1 MSKKSPL
8 LLLVAL
14 VAALMVSCGSMKNT
28 STVHRTSKVG
38 GGRGDTRN
46 FEIPSS
52 LPPQS
57 NALLAEAKKWIGTP
71 YKYGGEDKRGI
82 DCSGLVLNVYKSAL
96 DIKLPRNSGEQAKY
110 CSPLQKNQLM
120 PGDLIFFATGSSR
133 KRVSHVGIYVGDGR
147 MVHSSASSGVVVSDI
162 ESDYFVRTYAGAG
175 SVDKYRAMISKSAQ
189 KSPAKKAASSSMAAA
204 SKVTRQA
211 PATTTTPA
219 TTVKP
224 AQNATA
230 STGNGEQPYK
240 MTPVTSLP
248 KKVDRGEKA
257 ADKTSV
263 NTDKTSA
270 NTKET
275 KSGTVDKNEGTPAI
289 GMPTVKSTQ
298 TTPTVTATPVNS
310 NTNGQPA
317 VKTEANETKKKN
329 VVTASSTPAQTKSEA
344 TAAKTDKPV
353 VKTDKPVQ
361 TATTGTVK
369 EETATTN
376 PVKAVTTV
384 DTGKA
389 AAEPTADE
397 ARKSVLGSLKEQK
410 MDTINKK

>member
-1 MSKKSPL
+1 MMSKKSPL

-14 VAALMVSCGSMKNT
+14 VASLMVSCGSMKNT

-46 FEIPSS
+46 FEIPST

-120 PGDLIFFATGSSR
+120 PGDLIFFATGSS
-133 KRVSHVGIYVGDGR
+133 KKKVSHVGIYVGDGR

-189 KSPAKKAASSSMAAA
+189 KSPAKKAASSSLAAT
-204 SKVTRQA
+204 SKTNSPA
-211 PATTTTPA
+211 PASSPSTSPVA
-219 TTVKP
+219 T
-224 AQNATA
+224 ATSTQSVSA
-230 STGNGEQPYK
+230 STGTGEQPYK

-248 KKVDRGEKA
+248 KKVDRKEKTA
-257 ADKTSV
+257 NKASIDTKNTPTPEKTE
-263 NTDKTSA
+263 DA
-270 NTKET
+270 
-275 KSGTVDKNEGTPAI
+275 PAI
-289 GMPTVKSTQ
+289 GMATVKSTQ
-298 TTPTVTATPVNS
+298 TTPTVTATPITTNA
-310 NTNGQPA
+310 NGQNA
-317 VKTEANETKKKN
+317 VKTVASETKKETI
-329 VVTASSTPAQTKSEA
+329 VTASSTPAQTKSEA
-344 TAAKTDKPV
+344 TAAKPGKAV
-353 VKTDKPVQ
+353 VKTDNPVQ
-361 TATTGTVK
+361 SATSVTVK
-369 EETATTN
+369 AEKAPAN
-376 PVKAVTTV
+376 PVKAVQTV
-384 DTGKA
+384 STGKN
-389 AAEPTADE
+389 AEPTPDE
-397 ARKSVLGSLKEQK
+397 ARKSVLSSLKEQK

>member
-8 LLLVAL
+8 LLLVAF

-189 KSPAKKAASSSMAAA
+189 KSPAKNAASSSMAST
-204 SKVTRQA
+204 SKSAGQA
-211 PATTTTPA
+211 PATTTSPA
-219 TTVKP
+219 TTVTP
-224 AQNATA
+224 AQSATA
-230 STGNGEQPYK
+230 SAGNGEQPYK

-248 KKVDRGEKA
+248 KKVDRKEKTA
-257 ADKTSV
+257 NKASIDTKNTPKPEKTE
-263 NTDKTSA
+263 DA
-270 NTKET
+270 
-275 KSGTVDKNEGTPAI
+275 PAI

-310 NTNGQPA
+310 NGQVTA
-317 VKTEANETKKKN
+317 KATTTEVKKEP
-329 VVTASSTPAQTKSEA
+329 VVTAGTASTQTKMETPA
-344 TAAKTDKPV
+344 AKPGKPV
-353 VKTDKPVQ
+353 VKTDNPVQ

-369 EETATTN
+369 AEKTSAN
-376 PVKAVTTV
+376 PVKAIQTV
-384 DTGKA
+384 SSGKN
-389 AAEPTADE
+389 AEPTADE

>member
-1 MSKKSPL
+1 MMSKKSPL

-14 VAALMVSCGSMKNT
+14 VASLMVSCGSMKNT

-46 FEIPSS
+46 FEIPST

-120 PGDLIFFATGSSR
+120 PGDLIFFATGSS
-133 KRVSHVGIYVGDGR
+133 KKKVSHVGIYVGDGR

-189 KSPAKKAASSSMAAA
+189 KSPAKKAASSSLAATSKTNSPAPAA
-204 SKVTRQA
+204 SPSASPV
-211 PATTTTPA
+211 
-219 TTVKP
+219 
-224 AQNATA
+224 ATA
-230 STGNGEQPYK
+230 TSTQSASASTVTGEQPYK

-248 KKVDRGEKA
+248 KKVDRKEKTA
-257 ADKTSV
+257 NKAGIDTKNTPTPEKTE
-263 NTDKTSA
+263 D
-270 NTKET
+270 
-275 KSGTVDKNEGTPAI
+275 TPTI

-298 TTPTVTATPVNS
+298 TTPTVTATPISTNA
-310 NTNGQPA
+310 NGQTA
-317 VKTEANETKKKN
+317 VKTVASETKKET
-329 VVTASSTPAQTKSEA
+329 VVTASSTPSQTKSEA
-344 TAAKTDKPV
+344 PTAKPGKPV
-353 VKTDKPVQ
+353 VKTDNPVQ
-361 TATTGTVK
+361 SATSVTVK
-369 EETATTN
+369 TEKAPAN
-376 PVKAVTTV
+376 PVKAVQTV
-384 DTGKA
+384 STGKN
-389 AAEPTADE
+389 AEPTPDE
-397 ARKSVLGSLKEQK
+397 ARKSVLSSLKEQK

>member
-1 MSKKSPL
+1 MSRKSPL
-8 LLLVAL
+8 LLFVAF

-204 SKVTRQA
+204 SKATRQA
-211 PATTTTPA
+211 PATTTSPA
-219 TTVKP
+219 TTVTP
-224 AQNATA
+224 VQSATA
-230 STGNGEQPYK
+230 SAGNGEQPYK

-257 ADKTSV
+257 AEKTSVSTDKTSV
-263 NTDKTSA
+263 NT
-270 NTKET
+270 KET
-275 KSGTVDKNEGTPAI
+275 KPETVDKNEGTPAI

-310 NTNGQPA
+310 NGQVTA
-317 VKTEANETKKKN
+317 KTTTTEVKKEP
-329 VVTASSTPAQTKSEA
+329 VVTAGTASTQTKTGTP
-344 TAAKTDKPV
+344 TAKPGKPV

-361 TATTGTVK
+361 TATTATVK
-369 EETATTN
+369 AEKTSAN
-376 PVKAVTTV
+376 PVKAIQTV
-384 DTGKA
+384 STGKN
-389 AAEPTADE
+389 AEPTADE